1 MYSNKSVRTLTS
13 WLSCSY
19 FSDSVSFSSAQSTA
33 DTRRCDNSSAA
44 FCKLL
49 SSSVARHLSISYF
62 LSSWSYS
69 VCKHYNAHKV
79 SLVRNVPSLF
89 CNVTPRGCHT
99 RYSKDGFAQVPVP
112 TPPPQFILLVSNVM
126 SNPSKAGVPTVMGKS
141 QSWLKFKSRHEHIWL
156 FNLM

>member
-89 CNVTPRGCHT
+89 CNVTPRILTVTLDTAKTGLHRC
-99 RYSKDGFAQVPVP
+99 VL
-112 TPPPQFILLVSNVM
+112 PPQFILLVSNVM
-126 SNPSKAGVPTVMGKS
+126 SHPPKAGVPTVMGKS
-141 QSWLKFKSRHEHIWL
+141 RSWVKFKSRYEHIWL